1 MGRGSVA
8 KDPVTP
14 PLLAGYFGHG
24 NAGDEMILEMLQ
36 RRLGAAPFLSGPRP
50 VGGQAIPRF
59 HFFKLLHHLRRS
71 RALLLGGGELFQ
83 SRTSFRSL
91 AYYLTL
97 PLLARLLGRPV
108 LGFSLGLDPD
118 LGPLGR
124 SLTAFALRKAL
135 ALWVRDETSLR
146 FLEEAGIPS
155 RLMPD
160 IVWAWPVP
168 KIPPPTSLQR
178 VLWIPRFPALED
190 QGVSLRTAFQSFPG
204 DIKQG
209 ILALDPSEDGPA
221 LARFRNGLEV
231 FHRLET
237 WTTTNDLFE
246 ILSRYDLVVTM
257 RYHGLLA
264 AALAGRPIVAVPGH
278 GKVLDL
284 ARELNVPIVEPTAFL
299 YTDWPN
305 VLHRT
310 FEAGAPSAGDRRTRA
325 AAALEELAA
334 ILLFNL

>member
-8 KDPVTP
+8 KDPVTS

-36 RRLGAAPFLSGPRP
+36 RRLGPAPFLSGPRP
-50 VGGQAIPRF
+50 VGGQGIPRF

-83 SRTSFRSL
+83 SRTSVRSL
-91 AYYLTL
+91 AYYVSL
-97 PLLARLLGRPV
+97 PLLARLLVRPV
-108 LGFSLGLDPD
+108 LGFSLGLDPN

-124 SLTAFALRKAL
+124 WLTAFSLRKAL
-135 ALWVRDETSLR
+135 SLWVRDETSQN
-146 FLEEAGIPS
+146 FLKQAGIPS

-160 IVWAWPVP
+160 VVWAWPVP
-168 KIPPPTSLQR
+168 KIPPPTSFQR

-190 QGVSLRTAFQSFPG
+190 QGVSLRAALHSFPG
-204 DIKQG
+204 NIKQG
-209 ILALDPSEDGPA
+209 ILALDPCEDAPA
-221 LARFRNGLEV
+221 LARFRNGLEI

-237 WTTTNDLFE
+237 WTTPNDLFE
-246 ILSRYDLVVTM
+246 VLSRYDVVVTM
-257 RYHGLLA
+257 RYHGLVA
-264 AALAGRPIVAVPGH
+264 AALAGRPVVAVPGH

-284 ARELNVPIVEPTAFL
+284 ARELNVPIVNPHAVL
-299 YTDWPN
+299 STDWPD
-305 VLHRT
+305 VLRRA
-310 FEAGAPSAGDRRTRA
+310 FEAGAPTAGNRPTRA

-334 ILLFNL
+334 ILLFN